1 MKAGLIALLLLLT
14 SSSALAAKNPK
25 VLMQTSKGDITIEL
39 NAELAPIS
47 TKNFLDYV
55 NTGFYADTIFHRVIS
70 HFMIQGGGFTAELNQ
85 KTPREP
91 IKNEAANGL
100 KNLRGTIAM
109 ARTNNPNSATS
120 QFFINVQDNRS
131 LDKSPINDGYA
142 VFGKVIDGMNVVDDI
157 RFVETGY
164 SKGMGDVPGETITI
178 ISAKVITD

>member
-1 MKAGLIALLLLLT
+1 MKAGLFVLLLLIST
-14 SSSALAAKNPK
+14 SSAFAAENPK
-25 VLMQTSKGDITIEL
+25 VLLQTSKGDITIEL

-47 TKNFLDYV
+47 TQNFLDYV

-70 HFMIQGGGFTAELNQ
+70 HFMIQGGGFNAELNQ

-100 KNLRGTIAM
+100 KNLSGTIAM
-109 ARTNNPNSATS
+109 ARTNDPDSATS

-131 LDKSPINDGYA
+131 LDQSPINEGYA
-142 VFGKVIDGMNVVDDI
+142 VFGKVVDGMDVVNDI

-164 SKGMGDVPGETITI
+164 SKGMGDVPSETVTI
-178 ISAKVITD
+178 ISAKVISN